1 MTITLSL
8 SPVDPCINLRSLTIT
23 FSLSPVDPRIN
34 LRSLT
39 ITFSLSPVDPR
50 INLDVFHS
58 QDKMAFSQAMISFSY

>member
-8 SPVDPCINLRSLTIT
+8 SPVDPC
-23 FSLSPVDPRIN
+23 IN